1 MRIIGR
7 VGCTNN
13 LGVASLSTRTP
24 TKVPLIIDSRV
35 NGIGNMHHRSGAFRV
50 RVNTGSESS
59 SAQFGGKY
67 KDLHLS
73 MATGLPAVDD
83 VEPFSPGTG

>member
-1 MRIIGR
+1 
-7 VGCTNN
+7 
-13 LGVASLSTRTP
+13 
-24 TKVPLIIDSRV
+24 
-35 NGIGNMHHRSGAFRV
+35 MHQV

-73 MATGLPAVDD
+73 MATGLPAVND
-83 VEPFSPGTG
+83 VEPLLRHAHVFG